1 MKRLVIICSM
11 IVCTSIAHAQ
21 TTAMSENSWEGSDN
35 KYHRALMG
43 KPNDFEGMEM
53 SFNDGKAT
61 FSGIPKYK
69 RSVWAVVTNS
79 EGEFIKQMKITDQE
93 NVMDLHRLHSG
104 LYFVTIVYRTQSK
117 KAFTLN
123 L

>member
-11 IVCTSIAHAQ
+11 LACTGIAQAQ

-35 KYHRALMG
+35 KYHRALVAQ
-43 KPNDFEGMEM
+43 PNDFAGIEM
-53 SFNDGKAT
+53 SFSDGKAT

-69 RSVWAVVTNS
+69 RSVLAIVTNA
-79 EGEFIKQMKITDQE
+79 EGEFIKQMKITPEE
-93 NVMDLHRLHSG
+93 NVMDLHRLHNG
-104 LYFVTIVYRTQSK
+104 LYFVTIVYRSQSK

>member
-1 MKRLVIICSM
+1 MKRIVIVCSM
-11 IVCTSIAHAQ
+11 LACTTIVTAQ

-35 KYHRALMG
+35 KYHRALIG
-43 KPNDFEGMEM
+43 QPNDFAGIEM

-61 FSGIPKYK
+61 FSGIPQYK
-69 RSVWAVVTNS
+69 RSVFAVVTNS
-79 EGEFIKQMKITDQE
+79 EGEFIKQMKITPEE
-93 NVMDLHRLHSG
+93 NLMDLHRLHSG
-104 LYFVTIVYRTQSK
+104 LYFVTIVYRSQSK